1 MAKNDLP
8 LAIQTIKEM
17 DFDTMQIL
25 KSKIPEL
32 EHMYQ
37 EVNET
42 FESGGRVFVCGCGA
56 TGRLSLVLET
66 LWRQECKQQG
76 LKEW

>member
-32 EHMYQ
+32 EHMYK

-42 FESGGRVFVCGCGA
+42 LESGGRVFVCGCGA

-76 LKEW
+76 IKEW